1 MRDYLAE
8 QEKAARA
15 AVERAFAAAR
25 RSGAV
30 RREAANERRP
40 PAEMERLA
48 ERLHAAVRSHP
59 GETMTVIA
67 AQVGE
72 TPRSL
77 LRPMFH
83 LKRAG
88 RVRSAGQRHH
98 TRYFPMTAAKGA

>member
-8 QEKAARA
+8 QEQAARA
-15 AVERAFAAAR
+15 AVARAFAGAR
-25 RSGAV
+25 KSGTV
-30 RREAANERRP
+30 RREAGSARRP
-40 PAEMERLA
+40 PAEMEQLA
-48 ERLHAAVRSHP
+48 ERLYAAVRTHP

-72 TPRSL
+72 KPRSL
-77 LRPMFH
+77 HRPMFH

-98 TRYFPMTAAKGA
+98 TRYFPMTTAKGA